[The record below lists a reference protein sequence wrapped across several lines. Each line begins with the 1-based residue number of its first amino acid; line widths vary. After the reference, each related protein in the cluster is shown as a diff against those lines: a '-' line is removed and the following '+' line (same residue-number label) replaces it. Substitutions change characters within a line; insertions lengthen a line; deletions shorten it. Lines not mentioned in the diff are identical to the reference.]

1 MSLLCVTV
9 MAEGRS
15 GEDIVSEYLDQNPHL
30 VEWVESLR
38 GGHETNKQWH
48 ARREFFL
55 RNMETFPTVQ
65 PGFPSPSLDRLLSL
79 SICWANHIFLG
90 CRYVYCSLVPD
101 LFVLSCQ
108 LDLKQAMFEEWIEEL
123 RFLWISMWSVTV
135 I

>member
-1 MSLLCVTV
+1 DASK
-9 MAEGRS
+9 
-15 GEDIVSEYLDQNPHL
+15 DIVSEYLDQNPHL

-90 CRYVYCSLVPD
+90 CRYVYCSLVPG
-101 LFVLSCQ
+101 LFVIKEMAEGVVVNDAPVRKTRDEILGKGKRTAVFHC
-108 LDLKQAMFEEWIEEL
+108 
-123 RFLWISMWSVTV
+123 TV
-135 I
+135 YTCILCT